1 MDTMLLD
8 DSQPLLPLGLG
19 WTQLLLP
26 GPWISLQLPLMD
38 DNRLNSCML
47 PFRGRATLDCGMTSF
62 LPMRGFRG
70 LCPHQPAPR
79 SCEQPRRR
87 KAVLPKTS
95 RPHSRASSTALEG
108 QSYSLCGNLPCCAN
122 GECHDGRGCLNP
134 SVTRH

>member
-1 MDTMLLD
+1 MDTKLQD
-8 DSQPLLPLGLG
+8 DRQPLLPLGLG

-70 LCPHQPAPR
+70 LCPHQPAP
-79 SCEQPRRR
+79 
-87 KAVLPKTS
+87 
-95 RPHSRASSTALEG
+95 
-108 QSYSLCGNLPCCAN
+108 
-122 GECHDGRGCLNP
+122 
-134 SVTRH
+134 